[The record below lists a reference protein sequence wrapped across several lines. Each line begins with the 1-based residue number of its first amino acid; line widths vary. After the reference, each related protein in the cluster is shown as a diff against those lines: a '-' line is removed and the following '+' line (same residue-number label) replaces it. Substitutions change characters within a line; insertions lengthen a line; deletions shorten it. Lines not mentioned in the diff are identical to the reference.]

1 VFILNLLFRG
11 ISLLLLI
18 GFVDWDCAI
27 EAVCLDAPVTVRR
40 ERLYLQI
47 LNGSYASTGR
57 RIYPA
62 RLPQTNANRRAP
74 TACSARYARDKRAE
88 AIARM

>member
-1 VFILNLLFRG
+1 VFILKLLFRG

-27 EAVCLDAPVTVRR
+27 ETVCLDAPVTVRR
-40 ERLYLQI
+40 ERPYLQI
-47 LNGSYASTGR
+47 SMAATLLPDAEFVLR
-57 RIYPA
+57 D
-62 RLPQTNANRRAP
+62 LPQTNANRRAP